1 MSRDITMVGVAGA
14 VAVGLTAAKALLP
27 NPTDHWAPSQI
38 ETARPKNRQTLSIW
52 SGWRDLN
59 PRPLRPEARQALAM
73 TAIARRICRN
83 CRRRRTRQ
91 FVRVR
96 FGCHSDRHALRLL
109 PSMRPMHLQGGF

>member
-73 TAIARRICRN
+73 TACRTPN
-83 CRRRRTRQ
+83 LQ
-91 FVRVR
+91 ELSASAYSSVRESSVR
-96 FGCHSDRHALRLL
+96 LSLR
-109 PSMRPMHLQGGF
+109 